1 MGFVGDALKW
11 VGKNVLPTVA
21 KIGTS
26 LIPGPIDDFVVDVIT
41 GQIAGGKPGQYD
53 QAGVDAYNKRYGG
66 GGGGGDGGGGGGG
79 FPWETILKGAAVGV
93 PGAFLMKELLG
104 STGKSNKII
113 DDLIAQNAP
122 IRSSTAS
129 GIQGLLDRPVLGPP
143 NMAQFA
149 NRSNPFRQN
158 YPTGGFFPPPGQ
170 GMAPPGGAA
179 TGGMGGAMGGLLGQI
194 LGGGAPGGPMSQVMG
209 GGGMPGGPQSQ
220 IAPPLGGRG
229 GGGGG
234 MMGEFGGGRG
244 DALLDMLRRAK

>member
-170 GMAPPGGAA
+170 GMAPPGGGAA
-179 TGGMGGAMGGLLGQI
+179 VGGMGGLLGQL
-194 LGGGAPGGPMSQVMG
+194 LGGGAPGGPMSQ
-209 GGGMPGGPQSQ
+209 
-220 IAPPLGGRG
+220 IAPPLAGRQPPPAG
-229 GGGGG
+229 GGGIS
-234 MMGEFGGGRG
+234 EFGGGRG
-244 DALLDMLRRAK
+244 DALLDMLRRPR